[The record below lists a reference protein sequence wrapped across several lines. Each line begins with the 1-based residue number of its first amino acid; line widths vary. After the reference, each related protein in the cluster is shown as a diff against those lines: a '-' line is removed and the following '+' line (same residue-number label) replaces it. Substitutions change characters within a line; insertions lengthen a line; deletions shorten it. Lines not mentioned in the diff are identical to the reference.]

1 VPRLRLARVGLSRTL
16 RGLRIDEGGGVM
28 GVCIG
33 IDPGVT
39 GGVTILDADSGRLIE
54 AARTPILPVPGKKEY
69 DLNAMRETLARWDE
83 VRLVTIEKVG
93 VMPHDGRVGAFSF
106 GCGYGIWL
114 GLMAALSIPYMEVPP
129 QRWQSKMLAGLP
141 RGPKSKASAM
151 RAAKSLFPTIPVRV
165 KADNGIADAALIAE
179 YGRRI
184 HQGGK

>member
-1 VPRLRLARVGLSRTL
+1 MTAICV
-16 RGLRIDEGGGVM
+16 
-28 GVCIG
+28 G

-39 GGVTILDADSGRLIE
+39 GGIAFLDAETGELIH

-69 DLNAMRETLARWDE
+69 DIQGMRQMLAPEDYE
-83 VRLVTIEKVG
+83 LRLVTIEKVG
-93 VMPHDGRVGAFSF
+93 VMPRDGRVGAFSF

-114 GLMAALSIPYMEVPP
+114 GLMAALAIPYIEVPP

-151 RAAKSLFPTIPVRV
+151 RAAKSLFPNIPVRV
-165 KADNGIADAALIAE
+165 KADNGIADAALLAE